1 MKPPLIP
8 TRLAGFLAL
17 ALAALILCP
26 AYFPAAR
33 SDDRPATDSV
43 GIIEG
48 ESISV
53 TGPMSMETVRGQ
65 SKTLLRS
72 GSDLRVKS
80 GAARIELVEGGEII
94 ICGPA
99 HLSVL
104 KSSGSLTVALDTGTI
119 HVHLYREPAL
129 TVYTAQFQAQPVPVG
144 DAPLD
149 LLLGFDASGAMCIR
163 ANRGAVRIEQQLTG
177 QSVII
182 PEAGDIL
189 LTKGQ
194 IDSPRENTGHCVC
207 DLPVLRPAPP
217 AKQEFIQLA
226 TPDAPDTP
234 EEVRGVASNSVADPP
249 PPPAEKPASATSKD
263 GPIYQVLMPPLV
275 YDPKAKVQPE
285 LDPRMIVLVRRVRV
299 RPSLTFH
306 GRVEGQTVIAA
317 VAPPPAQP
325 PATAANSPKPAAP
338 PPANVSFFDRVR
350 NFFRK
355 LWSRAS

>member
-1 MKPPLIP
+1 VKPSFIP
-8 TRLAGFLAL
+8 IRLAGFLTL
-17 ALAALILCP
+17 ALAALVLCP
-26 AYFPAAR
+26 AYFPAAWP
-33 SDDRPATDSV
+33 DDRPAADSV

-53 TGPMSMETVRGQ
+53 TGPMNMEMVRGQ
-65 SKTLLRS
+65 TKTLLRS

-80 GAARIELVEGGEII
+80 GTARIELVEGGEII

-104 KSSGSLTVALDTGTI
+104 KSGSSLTVALDTGTI

-149 LLLGFDASGAMCIR
+149 LLFGFDAAGAMCIH

-182 PEAGDIL
+182 PEAGDIV

-194 IDSPRENTGHCVC
+194 IDSPRENTGRCIC
-207 DLPVLRPAPP
+207 ELPVLRPAPP
-217 AKQEFIQLA
+217 VKPEFIQLA
-226 TPDAPDTP
+226 TPDTP
-234 EEVRGVASNSVADPP
+234 EEVRGVASNPAADPP
-249 PPPAEKPASATSKD
+249 PQPSAGKPTSPTSKD
-263 GPIYQVLMPPLV
+263 EPIYQVLMPPLV

-285 LDPRMIVLVRRVRV
+285 LDPKMIVLVRRIRV
-299 RPSLTFH
+299 RPTLTFR
-306 GRVEGQTVIAA
+306 GRVEDQTITASA
-317 VAPPPAQP
+317 APPQPVQP
-325 PATAANSPKPAAP
+325 PASAANSPKPA
-338 PPANVSFFDRVR
+338 PPAPATVSFFDRVR
-350 NFFRK
+350 SFFRK
-355 LWSRAS
+355 LWSRAA